1 MNTYFDNAATT
12 FPKPPEVREAVMECL
27 TTLSANPGRG
37 GHRLARETEALV
49 EEARREVG
57 LLFGRKNPSWVIF
70 TLNATDAL
78 NMAIRGVVKPG
89 DKVLTTVYEHN
100 AVLRVLFE
108 MERENLLEVKVVCPA
123 GENYTAEDFL
133 PHLDERVRLVC
144 LNHISNVT
152 GIILPVEEI
161 ARVVKEKSGAFVLV
175 DVSQSAGIV
184 SLGDQNIDLIAGTGH
199 KHLYG
204 PMGIGF
210 LVVKEGME
218 LRPWRVGGTGY
229 RSEEPFQPEEMPYR
243 LEAGTPNLPGIA
255 GLLAGI
261 RWTKGKDALVH
272 ERRLLQRFARGIEG
286 TDFVWYRPSEGIGVV
301 SLRYPREGVQELATI
316 LDSEYHIA
324 SRAGLQC
331 APLAHKKLGTFP
343 EGTLRL
349 SFSLWHTDEDIDY
362 LIEALTTI
370 DKLLKQ
376 GG

>member
-1 MNTYFDNAATT
+1 
-12 FPKPPEVREAVMECL
+12 
-27 TTLSANPGRG
+27 
-37 GHRLARETEALV
+37 
-49 EEARREVG
+49 
-57 LLFGRKNPSWVIF
+57 
-70 TLNATDAL
+70 
-78 NMAIRGVVKPG
+78 
-89 DKVLTTVYEHN
+89 
-100 AVLRVLFE
+100 
-108 MERENLLEVKVVCPA
+108 
-123 GENYTAEDFL
+123 
-133 PHLDERVRLVC
+133 
-144 LNHISNVT
+144 
-152 GIILPVEEI
+152 
-161 ARVVKEKSGAFVLV
+161 
-175 DVSQSAGIV
+175 
-184 SLGDQNIDLIAGTGH
+184 
-199 KHLYG
+199 
-204 PMGIGF
+204 
-210 LVVKEGME
+210 
-218 LRPWRVGGTGY
+218 
-229 RSEEPFQPEEMPYR
+229 MPYR

-301 SLRYPREGVQELATI
+301 SLRHPVGGVQELATI